1 MTDPTRSDTDS
12 DPTSDSAGTRP
23 SLVRAYTLTGG
34 RTAAAIQLALE
45 ARITIDPAASRRTW
59 RNPLARRIA
68 EMERRTSSVAEIA
81 AELDQPLGVV
91 RVVIGDLVEAGAAS
105 VEQTMTDDMT
115 TAERRDLMERTLRG
129 LREL

>member
-1 MTDPTRSDTDS
+1 MSESGDDDPA
-12 DPTSDSAGTRP
+12 SAAVKP
-23 SLVRAYTLTGG
+23 ALVRAYTLTGG
-34 RTAAAIQLALE
+34 RTASVIQLALE
-45 ARITIDPAASRRTW
+45 ARITIDPEASRRTW

-68 EMERRTSSVAEIA
+68 EMESRTSSVAEIA
-81 AELDQPLGVV
+81 AELGQPVGVV

-105 VEQTMTDDMT
+105 VEQTMTEDMT